1 VAKQPV
7 TKDTGEMVFGL
18 IKDLLVVWALCED
31 FRETG
36 CETSATVSRRKLQ
49 GVKRGCKNVRIAI
62 LREKKAKRASE
73 DAETTARN
81 KLK

>member
-1 VAKQPV
+1 
-7 TKDTGEMVFGL
+7 
-18 IKDLLVVWALCED
+18 
-31 FRETG
+31 
-36 CETSATVSRRKLQ
+36 LQ